1 MPTPTDNSNW
11 FWSQQGVTLGPI
23 DLEEIRRLASVGT
36 IQPSTYV
43 YDPVR
48 AAWVLA
54 GSVDGLFPAGPASP
68 PPDAAGFAGSVAGPG
83 SPSAGFAA
91 SGTRRTAPPPAM
103 PAAPGAS
110 TLDPRSAAVVCRA
123 CVMVAP
129 FVYVLAVVGPAV
141 VWAMSPRDER
151 VVAEAKSALNCLL
164 VAFLGSIVAM
174 GITIIGALVIIGPFI
189 GVPMMLAIGAY
200 LVVCGIRGLM
210 AASDDRPFNYPWIPV
225 LIR

>member
-23 DLEEIRRLASVGT
+23 DLDEIRRLASVGT

-43 YDPVR
+43 YDPAR

-54 GSVDGLFPAGPASP
+54 GSVDGLFPASPASP
-68 PPDAAGFAGSVAGPG
+68 PPDAPRFPG
-83 SPSAGFAA
+83 AASAGFAS
-91 SGTRRTAPPPAM
+91 SGAPRTAPPPAM
-103 PAAPGAS
+103 PAVPAAG

-129 FVYVLAVVGPAV
+129 FVNVLAVVGPAV
-141 VWAMSPRDER
+141 VWAMAPRDER

-189 GVPMMLAIGAY
+189 GVPMMIAIGAY

>member
-1 MPTPTDNSNW
+1 MPTSTDNSNW

-23 DLEEIRRLASVGT
+23 DLEEIRRLASAGN

-43 YDPVR
+43 YDPAR

-54 GSVDGLFPAGPASP
+54 GSVDGLFPTGPASP
-68 PPDAAGFAGSVAGPG
+68 PPDAPRSPG
-83 SPSAGFAA
+83 AASAGFASSDA
-91 SGTRRTAPPPAM
+91 PRSAPPPAM
-103 PAAPGAS
+103 STAPAAS

-129 FVYVLAVVGPAV
+129 FVNVLAVVGPAV

-189 GVPMMLAIGAY
+189 GVPMVLAIGAY

-210 AASDDRPFNYPWIPV
+210 AASDDRPFRYPWIPV